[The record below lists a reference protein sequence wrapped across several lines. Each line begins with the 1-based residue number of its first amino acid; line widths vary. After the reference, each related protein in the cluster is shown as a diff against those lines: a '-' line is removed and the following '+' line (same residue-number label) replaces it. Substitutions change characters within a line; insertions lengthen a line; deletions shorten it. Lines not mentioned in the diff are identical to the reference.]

1 MEIVWRS
8 LKKLKIELP
17 YDPEILLLAIYPKE
31 MKSASERDICPPMFI
46 AALFIIPR
54 MWEQLSVHKWM
65 NRLRKWD
72 ICYGYIYI

>member
-17 YDPEILLLAIYPKE
+17 YDPEILLLAIYPKA

-54 MWEQLSVHKWM
+54 M
-65 NRLRKWD
+65 
-72 ICYGYIYI
+72 